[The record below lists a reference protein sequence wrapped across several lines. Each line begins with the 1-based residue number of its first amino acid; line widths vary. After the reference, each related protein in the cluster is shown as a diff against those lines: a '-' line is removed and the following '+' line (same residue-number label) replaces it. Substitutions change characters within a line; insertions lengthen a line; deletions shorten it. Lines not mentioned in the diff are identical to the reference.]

1 MAGGIE
7 YCVAAVYNA
16 VSNTMGLYIKGA
28 LADSASM
35 NGADITQLQACF
47 FRLVQ

>member
-1 MAGGIE
+1 MAGGVA
-7 YCVAAVYNA
+7 YYVAAVYNA
-16 VSNTMGLYIKGA
+16 VSNTRCLYINGA